1 MKIILAFFLSFTCK
15 AQEIKVGSK
24 AFTEGYLLAEYISQY
39 LEINNK
45 IKIERKFGLGSTGIV
60 VEAIKND
67 EIDLYPEYTG
77 TITKDILKSKK
88 ALSIDEI
95 NRELEPMGLVISQSL
110 GFNNTYALAMSR
122 ETAEKLGIQKLSQ
135 LSKVKKLRFAFSH
148 EFMGRSDGWDG
159 LAKTYNLRSVRPESM
174 QHNLAYQALKEKKVD
189 VIEVYTTDAAIDRM
203 DLTILKD
210 DRMYF
215 PSYFA
220 VLLARLEWVASHPD
234 LWRTLKTLENK
245 IDERKMISLN
255 SQVEI
260 DKKTFVSVI
269 SELLGNQTTKAPVQN
284 ILWQKTLEHLVLVLI
299 PLFFA
304 IIIGIPL
311 GFWSFHS
318 PKASHFLV
326 SLTGI
331 FQTIPSLALLCFLI
345 PVFGVG
351 WKPALVALFLYSLLP
366 IVLNTLGGLRAI
378 PRSLHESAT
387 VLGLSGREKTW
398 KINLP
403 LAYPSIMV
411 GIQNAL
417 ITGIGTAT
425 LAALI
430 GAGGYGQLIVTG
442 LAVNDISKIIQGAW
456 PAAAMALFFQILF
469 SLIHKIKK

>member
-1 MKIILAFFLSFTCK
+1 MKILFAFIISFACM
-15 AQEIKVGSK
+15 AQEVKVGSK
-24 AFTEGYLLAEYISQY
+24 AFTEGYLLAEYLSQH
-39 LEINNK
+39 LEMSHGTK
-45 IKIERKFGLGSTGIV
+45 VERKFGLGSTGIV
-60 VEAIKND
+60 VEAINNN

-88 ALSIDEI
+88 ALSIEEI
-95 NRELEPMGLVISQSL
+95 NSELAPMGLMISQSL
-110 GFNNTYALAMSR
+110 GFNNTYALAMDR
-122 ETAEKLGIQKLSQ
+122 TLAEKMGIQKLSQ
-135 LSKVKKLRFAFSH
+135 LSQFRKLRFAFSH
-148 EFMGRSDGWDG
+148 EFMGRSDGWEG
-159 LAKTYNLRSVRPESM
+159 LAKTYKLKGIRPESM
-174 QHNLAYQALKEKKVD
+174 QHNLAYEALKEKKVD

-210 DRMYF
+210 DRSYF
-215 PSYFA
+215 PSYLA
-220 VLLARLEWVASHPD
+220 VILARVEWVKAHPQ
-234 LWRTLKTLENK
+234 LWELLKNLENK
-245 IDERKMISLN
+245 LDERKMTSLN

-260 DKKTFVSVI
+260 DKKTFADVI
-269 SELLGNQTTKAPVQN
+269 STFLGNNSTKTPVRN

-299 PLFFA
+299 PLCFA

-345 PVFGVG
+345 PLFGVG

-366 IVLNTLGGLRAI
+366 IVLNTIGGLRAI
-378 PRSLHESAT
+378 PQSLHESAT
-387 VLGLSGREKTW
+387 VLGLNGREKTL
-398 KINLP
+398 KIDLP

-456 PAAAMALFFQILF
+456 PAAAMALVFQIFF